1 MNSDKAGLPEHYL
14 LKLVDTFVPMELND
28 RKYSNKEITV
38 HWKPA
43 KCIHATTCYR
53 ELREVFDPRKRPW
66 VNMEGSST
74 NKIIDIVRRCPTDAL
89 TYEWNEKGKVSDKP
103 PESALAIADKLKTAE
118 NHPAE
123 IRIMNDGPY
132 VVEGDFTI
140 IGSDGQEL
148 KRMLMTSFC
157 RCGAS
162 EEMPFC
168 DGSHRIED
176 FTHSCD

>member
-1 MNSDKAGLPEHYL
+1 
-14 LKLVDTFVPMELND
+14 MEQNN
-28 RKYSNKEITV
+28 RKYSNKDITV

-43 KCIHATTCYR
+43 KCIHATTCYK
-53 ELREVFDPRKRPW
+53 ELREVFNPRERPW
-66 VNMEGSST
+66 IKMDGAST
-74 NKIIDIVRRCPTDAL
+74 EKIIDIVRRCPTDAL
-89 TYEWNEKGKVSDKP
+89 TFEWNEEGKVSDKP
-103 PESALAIADKLKTAE
+103 PESDSSLEAGMLKKAE
-118 NHPAE
+118 NQPAA
-123 IRIMNDGPY
+123 IRIMRDGPY

-168 DGSHRIED
+168 DGSHRIENFKD
-176 FTHSCD
+176 SCD